1 MLITPCYKAYILLDP
16 KLCRVTFVCTI
27 CRNVAVE
34 VVGGSTRVGHSIC
47 IRAFVHVGH
56 TRSLSVHV
64 AHYHMMCAYVT
75 KRGTIDYYIMC
86 MKGDPVLSV

>member
-1 MLITPCYKAYILLDP
+1 MTTHERLMEFQPGFGRTVHWINI
-16 KLCRVTFVCTI
+16 
-27 CRNVAVE
+27 NVAVE

-75 KRGTIDYYIMC
+75 ERGTISYYIMC